1 MGCICIAWSG
11 GFQNSMP
18 WSLASCTIGYHWIE
32 LILDFCNLLEGSVS
46 EPECTHT
53 HVYLVLRYSTNYK
66 TLTVS
71 PAQCNRSIS
80 DGKKRS
86 ELL

>member
-32 LILDFCNLLEGSVS
+32 LILDFGNLLEGSVS
-46 EPECTHT
+46 EPDAHI
-53 HVYLVLRYSTNYK
+53 HMYIWY
-66 TLTVS
+66 
-71 PAQCNRSIS
+71 
-80 DGKKRS
+80 
-86 ELL
+86 